1 LAIISRLFPFLSIT
15 DDNVP
20 SGYIVYKAGDTESF
34 QYIDFIERIPKKTLD
49 SKHNI
54 MLDGYFINPRYL
66 PNDYASI
73 IKIIPTTDSKVLQ
86 HRYYFFRDMYFIHI
100 RLGDY
105 VGNELYKIPLEKYY
119 NECIVKIK
127 ETNPSAKFVICT
139 NEYSKNLNKYLDVIK
154 QATEYQVQIPE
165 EDEMDTLYIMSKCRG
180 GICSNSTLSWFGC
193 YFQCL
198 RALPDAKKHIYM
210 PYPWVNKTWHGFN
223 DDNTRDIYPEWTT
236 VFDTTTSTFR

>member
-1 LAIISRLFPFLSIT
+1 M
-15 DDNVP
+15 
-20 SGYIVYKAGDTESF
+20 G
-34 QYIDFIERIPKKTLD
+34 
-49 SKHNI
+49 
-54 MLDGYFINPRYL
+54 
-66 PNDYASI
+66 
-73 IKIIPTTDSKVLQ
+73 
-86 HRYYFFRDMYFIHI
+86 
-100 RLGDY
+100 
-105 VGNELYKIPLEKYY
+105 IPLEKYY
-119 NECIVKIK
+119 TDCIVKIK

-139 NEYSKNLNKYLDVIK
+139 NEYSKNLNKYLDIIK